1 MRRMSPAGRL
11 CCVLLLVMLSAACR
25 ADRTDKLR
33 LAEQADAAAAAGDA
47 AAAAGDA
54 AAAMP
59 ASGGNA
65 AALMRMGSSHI
76 LGANQ
81 VELSPAS
88 LMYPQ
93 AQPQGS
99 DPDPKNESAM
109 LAYEHEVDIR
119 LDAARIPEKVQ
130 ILRKDCESAK
140 YGACL
145 VLHVSQSGGRFA
157 KGSLRMRAEPR
168 AIEPL
173 IAAAGEGGD
182 IGERRTRA
190 EDLAVA
196 VRDNILL
203 RDRLR
208 KQHDRLLQF
217 QGRSDLKVA
226 DVIALSEQLS
236 KVEAELEAAER
247 EGTVHRRRIETQ
259 LLTIE
264 FSPFA
269 REEQRGEIAAALR
282 DSGDLMAA
290 SVGAVIRAVA
300 ALLPVLIALIAI
312 LGSLRKLWR
321 FARRRKAAENQ

>member
-1 MRRMSPAGRL
+1 MSSAAWL
-11 CCVLLLVMLSAACR
+11 LCVLLLPLLSTSCR
-25 ADRTDKLR
+25 DGWSDQPR
-33 LAEQADAAAAAGDA
+33 LAEQAAAAAEAAADA
-47 AAAAGDA
+47 ADA

-65 AALMRMGSSHI
+65 AALERMSVGHI
-76 LGANQ
+76 VGETTA
-81 VELSPAS
+81 ELSLAS
-88 LMYPQ
+88 LINLPSPPRPNAPAATSEQ
-93 AQPQGS
+93 
-99 DPDPKNESAM
+99 AM
-109 LAYEHEVDIR
+109 LAYEHQVDIR
-119 LDAARIPEKVQ
+119 LDATRIPGKLQ
-130 ILRKDCESAK
+130 RLRMACESAK

-145 VLHVSQSGGRFA
+145 VLQVSQRGGRYA
-157 KGSLRMRAEPR
+157 QGSLQMRAEQR

-173 IAAAGEGGD
+173 IVTAGEGGD

-196 VRDNILL
+196 VRDNTLL

-208 KQHDRLLQF
+208 KQHERLLQF

-247 EGTVHRRRIETQ
+247 EGAVHRRRIESQ

-269 REEQRGEIAAALR
+269 REEQRGEIVAALR

-290 SVGAVIRAVA
+290 SVGAVIRVA
-300 ALLPVLIALIAI
+300 AGLLPVLVALIATFW
-312 LGSLRKLWR
+312 LLRKLWR
-321 FARRRKAAENQ
+321 FARRRKAAESH